1 MKNFRKNQG
10 ITLIALVI
18 TVIVLLILAG
28 ITIATLTENNG
39 ILTRAQ
45 EAKNKTEQTQKEEQN
60 ILNSYEDQINEYAG
74 IDWDT
79 VLANA
84 EKHPD
89 QKTSTAIGVGTD
101 GRVVNM
107 DLWEY
112 NFDNATNGYGLNDS
126 ISLITTTS
134 AEASKGYSGTDF
146 ENIVIPQYISIDNG
160 ENWTPVTN
168 LDWLFYN
175 CTELEEIN
183 QLPDT
188 VKSMRYTFRG
198 CSNLN
203 VVSSLPT
210 NLENMQCTFYS
221 CKNLITIPII
231 PEKVTNMVG
240 TFNNCSN
247 LIEAPTIPNNV
258 LDMRETFA
266 NCTSLETIANIPN
279 KVETLEKTFQNCSNL
294 KAVPTIPES
303 VTNMSRTFLGCSNL
317 NGEIIINANITGA
330 MITETENDYY
340 NLFGNA
346 VTNENCKIKLLGTCP
361 ILEDIINYW
370 NKINPN
376 IT

>member
-1 MKNFRKNQG
+1 MEKTGIIKRAVEAREKTDEAEKN
-10 ITLIALVI
+10 
-18 TVIVLLILAG
+18 
-28 ITIATLTENNG
+28 
-39 ILTRAQ
+39 
-45 EAKNKTEQTQKEEQN
+45 EQN
-60 ILNSYEDQINEYAG
+60 TLNSYEDRINEYAG

-89 QKTSTAIGVGTD
+89 QKTSTAIGVGTN

-112 NFDNATNGYGLNDS
+112 NFDDATNGYGLNDS
-126 ISLITTTS
+126 VSLITTTS

-175 CTELEEIN
+175 CIELKEIN

-198 CSNLN
+198 CINLN

-247 LIEAPTIPNNV
+247 LIEAPTIANNV

-340 NLFGNA
+340 NLFLNA
-346 VTNENCKIKLLGTCP
+346 VTNENCKIKLLGTCS

-370 NKINPN
+370 NKLNPN

>member
-28 ITIATLTENNG
+28 VTIVTLTGDNG

-45 EAKNKTEQTQKEEQN
+45 EAKNKTEQAQKDEEN
-60 ILNSYEDQINEYAG
+60 ILDSYENLINEYAG

-89 QKTSTAIGVGTD
+89 QKTSTAIGVGTN

-112 NFDNATNGYGLNDS
+112 NFDDATNGYGLNDS
-126 ISLITTTS
+126 VSLITTAS

-175 CTELEEIN
+175 CIELKEIN

-198 CSNLN
+198 CINLN

-258 LDMRETFA
+258 LDMRITFA
-266 NCTSLETIANIPN
+266 YCTSLETIANIPN

-330 MITETENDYY
+330 MITETENDYH

-346 VTNENCKIKLLGTCP
+346 VTSENCKIKLLGTCP